1 MIIIMLFHSKLLFN
15 FSFAEPVYISAPVIE
30 YTDMTSSS
38 YATDLLRMLSSLYE
52 EKICCDVVL
61 SAGRFQTQAHKVV
74 LIASSGFFKSLLLDK
89 DLPFND
95 VITLSSEHLVYLFL
109 ESIFF

>member
-1 MIIIMLFHSKLLFN
+1 MLN
-15 FSFAEPVYISAPVIE
+15 FSFTEPVYVSAPVIE
-30 YTDMTSSS
+30 YTDMTSKS
-38 YATDLLRMLSSLYE
+38 YATDLLRMLSSLYDQ
-52 EKICCDVVL
+52 KICCDVVL

-95 VITLSSEHLVYLFL
+95 VITLSSEHLVYWFWDYICVNLFVSL
-109 ESIFF
+109 